1 MTRMSPGKVV
11 VGSEDDFR
19 GASVTKCLTAPGRA
33 PFAVTIASMRG
44 SFQGG
49 NKSSNL
55 QQSLERERGNGFADT
70 KTGRWEDFDLAQ
82 TSTKA
87 PDPMD
92 IALGAAVRIRRRTI
106 GISQEALAEQ
116 CGVSFQQIQKYEN
129 GANRISFSRLVQIAR
144 ALKCRVVDLM
154 DVLDGPDRETT
165 GDLDLLTRMRT
176 PGAVELLAAFEEMAP
191 EARSALVTLLRAV
204 TPPVAVEA
212 NERQVA

>member
-1 MTRMSPGKVV
+1 M
-11 VGSEDDFR
+11 
-19 GASVTKCLTAPGRA
+19 
-33 PFAVTIASMRG
+33 
-44 SFQGG
+44 
-49 NKSSNL
+49 
-55 QQSLERERGNGFADT
+55 AD
-70 KTGRWEDFDLAQ
+70 L
-82 TSTKA
+82 STKA

-144 ALKCRVVDLM
+144 ALKCRVIDLM

-176 PGAVELLAAFEEMAP
+176 PGVLELVSAYERLTP
-191 EARSALVTLLRAV
+191 EARSSLVSFLRTMTAQA
-204 TPPVAVEA
+204 PEAAAPHREVA
-212 NERQVA
+212 